1 MSLLL
6 QQIPLKHI
14 KMGLI
19 ISIYYL
25 SNLSKQ
31 GSLIVFFFFRD
42 KAGLASSLK
51 EHTVWPHVTKI
62 VAWFKFP
69 LIVLQFFL

>member
-6 QQIPLKHI
+6 QQIPLRHI

-31 GSLIVFFFFRD
+31 GSLIVFFF
-42 KAGLASSLK
+42 
-51 EHTVWPHVTKI
+51 
-62 VAWFKFP
+62 
-69 LIVLQFFL
+69 LQR